1 MTFETSAATAPTDD
15 SLELVPLI
23 EEPET
28 EEPET
33 DEPLDPLLISQT
45 VLKLARPTGVHSS
58 SPSESATVET
68 ASVPVASPQVLE
80 AMQRLVKVITDLRSP
95 ESGLPPDI
103 PRTPE
108 TLAPYLV
115 EEAYDV
121 LEAVQK
127 NYAEPPQSASLDL
140 SGGGGDLEE
149 IPARGRWQSYFL
161 ISDLAPWLLWCMARS
176 SHEVMR
182 LLEGIPAKAFKLGQ
196 GWRTGIIRLVAM
208 LETKIPGLS
217 ASLDLA
223 TLQVHQSLLPSDTM
237 LQSDQ
242 YSACQQPTWIAR
254 FLPDLIQQIEAT
266 TPSVSQF
273 FAGAEVDALAPN
285 HSWQLGSIQLQ
296 LGFEFVATDAIAF
309 PDFAEASVEE
319 EGEEGLEAIASDPSP
334 SNAISTAL
342 AIPSSDSSHFQI
354 KFTHPDWLEKYSKT
368 LLQQQIASNI
378 QQLPTF
384 RAAGEKNRNL
394 SSQSLIPLIVRDA
407 CNLVDLLQASP
418 TRSNHALQEI
428 RLETLTRQLLWSFSR
443 SAYEVMQL
451 IGGIRVNLLQPK
463 CNWETGTLRLLASL
477 TSKTPEQDWHLDIA
491 TRQPPQPY
499 VFPLAHDVVVQ
510 SHECH
515 WCKHPNVLEQLEAKL
530 MQQLEQAPELHL
542 FMLGTD
548 AEMSG
553 DNQQWH
559 SGAIQL
565 NVSFEFIPDLWTPGR
580 SL

>member
-1 MTFETSAATAPTDD
+1 MSFEISAETAPTDD
-15 SLELVPLI
+15 SLESTLPLV

-28 EEPET
+28 TAP
-33 DEPLDPLLISQT
+33 DPHLIRQT
-45 VLKLARPTGVHSS
+45 ILKLINSGVTLQDGTSEATPEV
-58 SPSESATVET
+58 PSA
-68 ASVPVASPQVLE
+68 PVASTQVLE
-80 AMQRLVKVITDLRSP
+80 AMQRLVKMITNLRSP
-95 ESGLPPDI
+95 QSGLSPDA
-103 PRTPE
+103 PQTPE

-121 LEAVQK
+121 LEALQK
-127 NYAEPPQSASLDL
+127 NYVEPPRLDFVDL
-140 SGGGGDLEE
+140 AGGRGNLEE

-161 ISDLAPWLLWCMARS
+161 VSDLVPWLLWCIARS
-176 SHEVMR
+176 SHEVMQ

-196 GWRTGIIRLVAM
+196 GWRTGIVRLVAT

-223 TLQVHQSLLPSDTM
+223 TLEVNQSLLPSDTM

-266 TPSVSQF
+266 TPSVSRF
-273 FAGAEVDALAPN
+273 FAGAEADALAPN
-285 HSWQLGSIQLQ
+285 HNWQSGLIQLQ
-296 LGFEFVATDAIAF
+296 LGFEFVATDAIAV
-309 PDFAEASVEE
+309 PDFAEASVEGE
-319 EGEEGLEAIASDPSP
+319 GGEEGEAIASDPSP
-334 SNAISTAL
+334 SNAIDMAPFSTPA
-342 AIPSSDSSHFQI
+342 SDSSHLQI

-368 LLQQQIASNI
+368 LLQQQIASSI

-407 CNLVDLLQASP
+407 YNLVDLLQASP
-418 TRSNHALQEI
+418 AQSNHALQQEI
-428 RLETLTRQLLWSFSR
+428 KLETLTRQLLWSFSR

-451 IGGIRVNLLQPK
+451 IGGIRVNLLQPE
-463 CNWETGTLRLLASL
+463 CNWETGTLRLLSSL

-491 TRQPPQPY
+491 TRQPPQPH
-499 VFPLAHDVVVQ
+499 VFPLAHNVIVQ
-510 SHECH
+510 SHESY
-515 WCKHPNVLEQLEAKL
+515 WCKHPDVLGQLEAKL

-542 FMLGTD
+542 FISGTD
-548 AEMSG
+548 AEILG

-565 NVSFEFIPDLWTPGR
+565 NISFEFIPDLIYGH
-580 SL
+580 SGSHY

>member
-1 MTFETSAATAPTDD
+1 
-15 SLELVPLI
+15 
-23 EEPET
+23 
-28 EEPET
+28 
-33 DEPLDPLLISQT
+33 
-45 VLKLARPTGVHSS
+45 
-58 SPSESATVET
+58 
-68 ASVPVASPQVLE
+68 
-80 AMQRLVKVITDLRSP
+80 
-95 ESGLPPDI
+95 
-103 PRTPE
+103 
-108 TLAPYLV
+108 
-115 EEAYDV
+115 
-121 LEAVQK
+121 
-127 NYAEPPQSASLDL
+127 NYVEPPRLDFVDL
-140 SGGGGDLEE
+140 AGGRGNLEE

-161 ISDLAPWLLWCMARS
+161 ISDLAPWLLWGIARS
-176 SHEVMR
+176 SHEVMQ
-182 LLEGIPAKAFKLGQ
+182 LLEGIPARAFKLGQ
-196 GWRTGIIRLVAM
+196 GWRTGIVRLVAT

-223 TLQVHQSLLPSDTM
+223 TLQVHQSLLPSNTM

-242 YSACQQPTWIAR
+242 YSACQQPTWVAK

-266 TPSVSQF
+266 TPSVSRF

-285 HSWQLGSIQLQ
+285 HNWQSGSIQLQ

-309 PDFAEASVEE
+309 PDFAEASIEQG
-319 EGEEGLEAIASDPSP
+319 GEEGGAIASDPSP
-334 SNAISTAL
+334 SNAIDTAPFPT
-342 AIPSSDSSHFQI
+342 PSSDSSHLQI

-418 TRSNHALQEI
+418 AQSNHALQQEI

-443 SAYEVMQL
+443 SAFEVMQL
-451 IGGIRVNLLQPK
+451 IGGIRVNLLQPG

-491 TRQPPQPY
+491 TRQPPQPH

-510 SHECH
+510 SHESH
-515 WCKHPNVLEQLEAKL
+515 WCKYPDVLGQLEAKL

-542 FMLGTD
+542 FMSGTD
-548 AEMSG
+548 AEISG

-565 NVSFEFIPDLWTPGR
+565 NVSFEFIPDLRAPGR
-580 SL
+580 AP